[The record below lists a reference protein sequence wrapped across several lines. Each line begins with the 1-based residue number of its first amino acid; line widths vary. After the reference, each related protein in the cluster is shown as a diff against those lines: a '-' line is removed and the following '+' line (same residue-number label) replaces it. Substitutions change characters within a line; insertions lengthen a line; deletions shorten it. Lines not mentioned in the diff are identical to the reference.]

1 MTMAEPV
8 LSAWL
13 RGARALLCLAMA
25 VAVSACTA
33 PVMITPPVTAPA
45 PMSFFVTSTGLNNGA
60 DLGGL
65 AGADAHCQRLAAQ
78 AGAGARTWRAYLSV
92 QARAGLELPKAVDAR
107 DRIGSG
113 PWHNAAGVLIA
124 ADVEQLHGP
133 RNGINADTALSERGA
148 RIAGAMH
155 DILTGTRIDG
165 TAPSSLD
172 ADMTCGNWTR
182 SGEQGAALVG
192 HFDRAS
198 AIREAWATSW
208 NSAHLTRGC
217 SAAAIKELGSGGLF
231 YCFAQ

>member
-1 MTMAEPV
+1 MRCALGASAVGAAAV
-8 LSAWL
+8 LAGCVVPAPSAP
-13 RGARALLCLAMA
+13 
-25 VAVSACTA
+25 S
-33 PVMITPPVTAPA
+33 
-45 PMSFFVTSTGLNNGA
+45 PMSFFLTSVGMNNGA

-65 AGADAHCQRLAAQ
+65 AGADAHCQRLATQ

-92 QARAGLELPKAVDAR
+92 QAPAGQELPKAVDAR
-107 DRIGSG
+107 ERIGKG
-113 PWHNAAGVLIA
+113 PWHNAAGVLIGS
-124 ADVEQLHGP
+124 DIEHLHGP
-133 RNGINADTALSERGA
+133 RNGLNADTALSERGA
-148 RIAGAMH
+148 RTPGAMH

-172 ADMTCGNWTR
+172 IDMTCGNWTR

>member
-1 MTMAEPV
+1 MRSP
-8 LSAWL
+8 
-13 RGARALLCLAMA
+13 ARALLGF
-25 VAVSACTA
+25 VAALGASACTA
-33 PVMITPPVTAPA
+33 PVKTIATAAAPA
-45 PMSFFVTSTGLNNGA
+45 PMGFFVTSSGLGNGA

-65 AGADAHCQRLAAQ
+65 AGADAHCQRLAVQ

-92 QARAGLELPKAVDAR
+92 QARAGLDLPKAVDAR
-107 DRIGSG
+107 ERIGSG

-124 ADVEQLHGP
+124 SDVEHLHGP
-133 RNGINADTALSERGA
+133 RNGINAETALSERGA

-182 SGEQGAALVG
+182 GGEQGAALVG
-192 HFDRAS
+192 HHDRVS

>member
-1 MTMAEPV
+1 MRIALGASIAAAAAAVAGCAAPNET
-8 LSAWL
+8 
-13 RGARALLCLAMA
+13 ARA
-25 VAVSACTA
+25 
-33 PVMITPPVTAPA
+33 
-45 PMSFFVTSTGLNNGA
+45 PMGFFVTSVGLANGA

-78 AGAGARTWRAYLSV
+78 AGAAERTWRAYLSV

-107 DRIGSG
+107 ERIGKG

-124 ADVEQLHGP
+124 GDVEHLHGP
-133 RNGINADTALSERGA
+133 RNGINADTALSERGT
-148 RIAGAMH
+148 RTPGALH

-231 YCFAQ
+231 YCFAS

>member
-1 MTMAEPV
+1 MRAGSMPEPRAVAAAGLLVTAWV
-8 LSAWL
+8 LSACSTP
-13 RGARALLCLAMA
+13 AA
-25 VAVSACTA
+25 A
-33 PVMITPPVTAPA
+33 PS
-45 PMSFFVTSTGLNNGA
+45 PMTFFVTSTGMNNGA

-107 DRIGSG
+107 ERIGNG

-124 ADVEQLHGP
+124 SDLEHLHGP

-148 RIAGAMH
+148 RTAGAMH

-172 ADMTCGNWTR
+172 ADMTCGNWMR

-192 HFDRAS
+192 HHDRAS

-231 YCFAQ
+231 YCFAS

>member
-1 MTMAEPV
+1 MQP
-8 LSAWL
+8 
-13 RGARALLCLAMA
+13 RARALLGFV
-25 VAVSACTA
+25 VALGSSACTA
-33 PVMITPPVTAPA
+33 PGTTTAPA
-45 PMSFFVTSTGLNNGA
+45 AAPATMSFFVTSSGMGNGA

-92 QARAGLELPKAVDAR
+92 QARAGQGLPKAVDAR
-107 DRIGSG
+107 ERIGSG

-124 ADVEQLHGP
+124 NDIEHLHGP
-133 RNGINADTALSERGA
+133 RNGINAETALSERGA
-148 RIAGAMH
+148 RTPGAMH

-182 SGEQGAALVG
+182 GSEQGAALVG

-217 SAAAIKELGSGGLF
+217 SVAAIKELGSGGLF